1 MATLH
6 PTLNAQRSDVFVLE
20 PDKLTLVTDPASP
33 LYDPRVHDDPDESL
47 VRNIMVYGVI
57 EPVII
62 RKNGDAVEV
71 VAGRGRVKAALEAN
85 RRLEA
90 EGKQPIRVPAIV
102 KRGQDADM
110 FGVLISENE
119 CRREDSPLA
128 KSEKALRLINMGK
141 TTAEVAIAFG
151 VSRQSVE
158 SWLALGDVAEPVLH
172 AVEAGEVSATAAA
185 QLSGLAREKQV
196 ETFETLKAEGGPVT
210 VERAR
215 KAVREGD
222 CSKPPKM
229 RTRKQVEDVTYHVQ
243 CSLRDS
249 DLLHHKDFCRTR
261 EEGFYAAL
269 MWVLGN
275 DADAPQ
281 EACAAESAET
291 WHWREIP
298 VPERKSD
305 YVGKYLRLMEN
316 PPQSEIP
323 KEFWPEGYSG
333 KPDLTGRVVYLYRRL
348 NARETMHSMHDVSGW
363 GEVRVLGITWHCP
376 RCGATHSGYILESW
390 LEEGK
395 AVFVERVIEE

>member
-1 MATLH
+1 MAILH
-6 PTLNAQRSDVFVLE
+6 PALNALRSDVFMLE
-20 PDKLTLVTDPASP
+20 PDKLILVTDPASP
-33 LYDPRVHDDPDESL
+33 LYDPRVHDEPDESL
-47 VRNIMVYGVI
+47 VRNVMVYGVI

-85 RRLEA
+85 RCLEA
-90 EGKQPIRVPAIV
+90 EGKQPIRVPAIL

-141 TTAEVAIAFG
+141 STAEVAIAFG

-158 SWLALGDVAEPVLH
+158 SWLALGDVAEPVLQ

-215 KAVREGD
+215 KAVRDGD
-222 CSKPPKM
+222 TSPKPKM
-229 RTRKQVEDVTYHVQ
+229 MSRQAIEYELLCLSERGIEINVEFY
-243 CSLRDS
+243 
-249 DLLHHKDFCRTR
+249 
-261 EEGFYAAL
+261 EGVKNAL
-269 MWVLGN
+269 QWVLGLG
-275 DADAPQ
+275 AVWPAKARAGLGEVAVP
-281 EACAAESAET
+281 ERA
-291 WHWREIP
+291 WHWREVPIP
-298 VPERKSD
+298 DRKAD
-305 YVGKYLRLMEN
+305 YIGKNLRLLAN
-316 PPQSEIP
+316 PEQYDILR
-323 KEFWPEGYSG
+323 EFWPEGYSG
-333 KPDLTGRVVYLYRRL
+333 KPDLTGRVVYLQRRL
-348 NARETMHSMHDVSGW
+348 NAKETMNSAHDVSGW
-363 GEVRVLGITWHCP
+363 GEVRVLGITWHCTH
-376 RCGATHSGYILESW
+376 CCASHSGYIPESW

-395 AVFVERVIEE
+395 AVFVEKVKE

>member
-1 MATLH
+1 V
-6 PTLNAQRSDVFVLE
+6 D
-20 PDKLTLVTDPASP
+20 
-33 LYDPRVHDDPDESL
+33 
-47 VRNIMVYGVI
+47 
-57 EPVII
+57 
-62 RKNGDAVEV
+62 
-71 VAGRGRVKAALEAN
+71 GRGRVRAALEAN

-102 KRGQDADM
+102 KRGQDAEM
-110 FGVLISENE
+110 FGVLISANE

-141 TTAEVAIAFG
+141 STAEVAIAFG

-158 SWLALGDVAEPVLH
+158 SWLALGDVAEPVLQ

-229 RTRKQVEDVTYHVQ
+229 RTRKQVEDVAYHVECALQ
-243 CSLRDS
+243 TA
-249 DLLHHKDFCRTR
+249 DFCLPADFNRDR

-275 DADAPQ
+275 DADTPQ
-281 EACAAESAET
+281 KACASEPAET
-291 WHWREIP
+291 GRGWEWREIP
-298 VPERKSD
+298 VPERKAD
-305 YVGKYLRLMEN
+305 YAGKHLRLLAN
-316 PPQSEIP
+316 PEQYEPP
-323 KEFWPEGYSG
+323 KQFWHEGYSG
-333 KPDLTGRVVYLYRRL
+333 KPDLTGRVVYLHRRL
-348 NARETMHSMHDVSGW
+348 NARETMNSAHDVSRW
-363 GEVRVLGITWHCP
+363 GDVRVLAITWHCT
-376 RCGATHSGYILESW
+376 RCGASHSGYIPESW

-395 AVFVERVIEE
+395 AVFVERVKEG